1 MKNLETEYKN
11 QISHEAPDLWDR
23 IEVGI
28 DKIEAEKAATQATA
42 TQIPVQAAP
51 QTNIQQFP
59 TQQYAENTVNV
70 VSIDNAK
77 RLKTRKIFYTIGR
90 VTTVALAL
98 VVVAVSI
105 GIVRGKL
112 GGDRSTAPRP
122 QSNAAAATK
131 SESNDAAS
139 PAMEAEATADSAA
152 TYSPAA
158 EAADASEY
166 VNEASEATS
175 PAAEDVRGDEA
186 DDALKAPDSDSE
198 FTFEYRGGNQ
208 KWHDKLLERLGDLGF
223 TDISDL
229 ELAKFNPAKSSN
241 IYNATFYYEEIDE
254 KCIVYFAMFVGENSD
269 DIEILDIAPVSDPQ
283 NYLYKISSDDD

>member
-23 IEVGI
+23 IEAGI
-28 DKIEAEKAATQATA
+28 DRIEAEKATAPATA
-42 TQIPVQAAP
+42 ISDTPTAPVNTDLTNNDQIYNDQINNTSVSKTQIRRFNSRKVIYTIGKYSAVAVAL
-51 QTNIQQFP
+51 IAVFL
-59 TQQYAENTVNV
+59 TVNV
-70 VSIDNAK
+70 IRNG
-77 RLKTRKIFYTIGR
+77 IGR
-90 VTTVALAL
+90 DSATSPSANTAQ
-98 VVVAVSI
+98 SP
-105 GIVRGKL
+105 RGN
-112 GGDRSTAPRP
+112 A
-122 QSNAAAATK
+122 SNGKHSDAAA
-131 SESNDAAS
+131 E
-139 PAMEAEATADSAA
+139 A

-175 PAAEDVRGDEA
+175 PATEDVRGDEA

-198 FTFEYRGGNQ
+198 FTFEYLGGNQ

-229 ELAKFNPAKSSN
+229 ELEKFNPTKSSN